1 MADTNEDF
9 QIKYFLLNNDR
20 QQKCVLVWVCVNKKN
35 KNQGQVIHETDR
47 TGDGHN
53 NPRGPALFSQAAS
66 LKTIKHNEKLVY
78 PKKLN

>member
-1 MADTNEDF
+1 MCA
-9 QIKYFLLNNDR
+9 
-20 QQKCVLVWVCVNKKN
+20 CVNKKS

-78 PKKLN
+78 PQKNKLNKSCCKGGSDSLPNS